1 MQKSIGY
8 CPQFDALVDQMTGDE
23 TLFMYARLRGIPE
36 AEIPPIV
43 DDLIKSLLLEKHRN
57 KYTMDYR

>member
-1 MQKSIGY
+1 
-8 CPQFDALVDQMTGDE
+8 MTGDE